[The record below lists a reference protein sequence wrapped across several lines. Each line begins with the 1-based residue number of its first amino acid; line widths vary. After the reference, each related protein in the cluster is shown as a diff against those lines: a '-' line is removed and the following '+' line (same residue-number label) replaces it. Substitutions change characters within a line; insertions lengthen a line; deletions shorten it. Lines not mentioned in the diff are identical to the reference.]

1 MKQGEKVNEDSDQRA
16 ALPLAAEQKQQ
27 DLSDNQPDVNVPQPP
42 EAVDPPQDAV
52 IEKREQEQFKELMN
66 FDLKQEVEKVSEE
79 LLRQDKEVNVIGDER
94 GEEGQEILRK
104 RDLGELPLEEKENP
118 MQDRVEDVGVAGGQD
133 KEEAKE
139 EMREEDV
146 QDVRGEEVV
155 DEGREQE
162 EARKVREL
170 KAMTDGN

>member
-1 MKQGEKVNEDSDQRA
+1 MKQGEKVNEDSDPRA

-27 DLSDNQPDVNVPQPP
+27 DLSDNQPDVNVPRPP

-52 IEKREQEQFKELMN
+52 IERRGEEEVMN
-66 FDLKQEVEKVSEE
+66 IDLKQEVEKVSEE

-139 EMREEDV
+139 EMRGEDV

-155 DEGREQE
+155 DKGREQE